1 MKVYVN
7 WYKENDQN
15 ILVSSP
21 PLQKHMQEL
30 ELKKKKKKKNGFPET
45 ENRFLKIA

>member
-7 WYKENDQN
+7 WHKENDQN

-21 PLQKHMQEL
+21 PLQKHMQIGQYPTL
-30 ELKKKKKKKNGFPET
+30 FTHILQT
-45 ENRFLKIA
+45 LS